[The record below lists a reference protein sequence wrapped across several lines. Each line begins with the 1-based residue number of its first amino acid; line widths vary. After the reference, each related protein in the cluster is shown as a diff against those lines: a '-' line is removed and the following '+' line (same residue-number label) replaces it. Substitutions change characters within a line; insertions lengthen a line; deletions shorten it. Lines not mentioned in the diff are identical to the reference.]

1 MTWIDW
7 FIVAVLALSV
17 GFGVWRGLVR
27 EVFAL
32 AGWIA
37 AFALSAWLGSS
48 VATWLPVHWGETAR
62 SAAGHVAVFV
72 LVLIFAALA
81 GWAVSGLLRAV
92 GLGVADRSFGGVFGA
107 LRGVLIILAATIL
120 AGLTQLPK
128 TDAWKSSGL
137 MPYVRIVLDTVRPWL
152 PEGAARVVQTVDGRA
167 TVPLRQHQGV
177 ELCAESLA

>member
-107 LRGVLIILAATIL
+107 LRGLLIKI
-120 AGLTQLPK
+120 
-128 TDAWKSSGL
+128 
-137 MPYVRIVLDTVRPWL
+137 
-152 PEGAARVVQTVDGRA
+152 GRA
-167 TVPLRQHQGV
+167 HV
-177 ELCAESLA
+177 